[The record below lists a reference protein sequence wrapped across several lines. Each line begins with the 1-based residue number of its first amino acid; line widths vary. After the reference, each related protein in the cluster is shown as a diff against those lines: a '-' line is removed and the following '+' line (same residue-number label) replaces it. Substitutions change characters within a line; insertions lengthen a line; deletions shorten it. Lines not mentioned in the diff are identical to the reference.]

1 MPLQI
6 RRGTTAQRL
15 SITPLVS
22 ELVYDIT
29 TKLVYV
35 GDGVT
40 AGGIAIDQ
48 DSSPDFPLGDLSD
61 IDLDNLA
68 EGDIL
73 RYDGNDWVNDELS
86 LNSLDAVT
94 ITAPANN
101 DIIKF
106 NGTNWVNSGLSFS
119 TLPGVNL
126 NSPEVN
132 QVLKFN
138 GTSWSNQNEDSSLV
152 VSALDDLTNVE
163 ITDVVV
169 DQVLRYDG
177 TNWINDNESVPDLSD
192 LNTVVITDLI
202 ANQFLKYD
210 GANWVNSNTF
220 DGDVTG
226 SVFSDTSTLLVDG
239 VSGQIVGDINA
250 RLGGNLNLNSFSIN
264 GTGEISITG
273 GLNMS
278 FFETTNI
285 NLTRFRGT
293 AETPLSVLNT
303 SGLGGLRFSG
313 FNGIADVVGAEIRAV
328 VSSAGSLGSGMPTS
342 LDFVLNNTDNEFT
355 SIFTMNGED
364 ARVQCN
370 ESSFFIIYNSHL
382 PDSAAPQLAIVQH
395 HEVADG
401 NNFSFLRGRGTNLA
415 PAAIQSGDDFVDMTF
430 LGHNGTTYVNGASI
444 SVICT
449 GTPTFTGVPSQM
461 VFRTNTGT
469 ASATRLTIQSTGE
482 VIASVALLNNGTGG
496 IGYSAGAG
504 GTETQT
510 TNKSTA
516 VVLNK
521 ITGEITLHNEVLA
534 AGSAVTFT
542 LTNSTIA
549 ANDHVIVTHIS
560 AGSLGAYNLTA
571 IASAGSAAVTLR
583 NLTSSGLGEAIVIK
597 YSVIKSTVS

>member
-119 TLPGVNL
+119 TLPGIAL
-126 NSPEVN
+126 NDPEVN

-138 GTSWSNQNEDSSLV
+138 GTSWSNQNEDSSFLV
-152 VSALDDLTNVE
+152 NAIDDLT
-163 ITDVVV
+163 DVVINELV
-169 DQVLRYDG
+169 TNQVLRYNG
-177 TNWINDNESVPDLSD
+177 TNWINDNESVSDLSD
-192 LNTVVITDLI
+192 LETVVITSPVADQI
-202 ANQFLKYD
+202 LKYD
-210 GANWVNSNTF
+210 GANWVNELFAESVADSF
-220 DGDVTG
+220 DSGVISYQFDENSDSVVTLLDLDSYNDSASFTTVSLTG
-226 SVFSDTSTLLVDG
+226 S
-239 VSGQIVGDINA
+239 
-250 RLGGNLNLNSFSIN
+250 
-264 GTGEISITG
+264 
-273 GLNMS
+273 LNMS
-278 FFETTNI
+278 FFESTFIDLN
-285 NLTRFRGT
+285 RSRGT
-293 AETPLSVLNT
+293 PQAPLSVLNT
-303 SGLGGLRFSG
+303 SALGGLRFSG
-313 FNGIADVVGAEIRAV
+313 FNGITDVVGAEIQAV
-328 VSSAGSLGSGMPTS
+328 VRSGGTLGTGMPTS
-342 LDFVLNNTDNEFT
+342 LDFSLNNSNNEFT
-355 SIFTMNGED
+355 SIFTISGED
-364 ARVQCN
+364 DRVQCN
-370 ESSFFIIYNSHL
+370 DSTFYVIYNDHL
-382 PDSAAPQLAIVQH
+382 PDSESPQVCIVQH

-415 PAAIQSGDDFVDMTF
+415 PTAIQSGDDIIDITF
-430 LGHNGTTYVNGASI
+430 LGHNGITYTNGASI

-449 GTPTFTGVPSQM
+449 GTPTFSGIPSQM

-469 ASATRLTIQSTGE
+469 ASAARLTIQSTGE